1 MTDNG
6 NLAGLVARVET
17 ISDATAEQHAAAR
30 TYLERM
36 APDLIDV
43 VFGSDE

>member
-17 ISDATAEQHAAAR
+17 ISDATAAQHAAAR
-30 TYLERM
+30 SYLERM
-36 APDLIDV
+36 PPDLIDV
-43 VFGSDE
+43 VFGRDE